1 MLPTY
6 REGDLLLVRVGARP
20 APGDVVVTRLPPD
33 RTGAPRP
40 VAVKRATHRE
50 PGGWWID
57 SDNAREGVTSFDVG
71 TIPDDAV
78 LGVVRGRLPRI
89 RFRRQGGAGPL
100 GAG

>member
-20 APGDVVVTRLPPD
+20 APGDVVVVRLPPD

-40 VAVKRATHRE
+40 VSVKRAGHRE
-50 PGGWWID
+50 ADGWWID
-57 SDNAREGVTSFDVG
+57 TDNAREGVTSFDVG
-71 TIPDDAV
+71 LVPDDAV
-78 LGVVRGRLPRI
+78 LGVVRHRLPRV
-89 RFRRQGGAGPL
+89 RLRREGGAGQV